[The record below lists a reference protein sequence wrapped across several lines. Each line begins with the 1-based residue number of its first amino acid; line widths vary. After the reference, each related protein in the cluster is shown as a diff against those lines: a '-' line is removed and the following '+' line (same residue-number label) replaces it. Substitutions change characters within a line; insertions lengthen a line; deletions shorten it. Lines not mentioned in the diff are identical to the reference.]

1 MNYSVVSKT
10 LNKYFNGKLVEDGV
24 YDISN
29 IEFFEVAYP
38 AHKNNGKQRV
48 DSKISEDY
56 VKLVAGI
63 EEFVSKNPNA
73 CLASA
78 YETEKYIILSEKPS
92 KLVEYKGS
100 GIAHGSTNLIDNC
113 PSRVLILQAE
123 KEIYIP
129 KPKNNAYGAP
139 GLVEEYDDDYDDYD
153 DGEI

>member
-10 LNKYFNGKLVEDGV
+10 LNKYFKGKLVEDGV

-48 DSKISEDY
+48 DSKISED
-56 VKLVAGI
+56 
-63 EEFVSKNPNA
+63 
-73 CLASA
+73 
-78 YETEKYIILSEKPS
+78 PS

-100 GIAHGSTNLIDNC
+100 GFAHGSTNLIDNC